1 MKATRLL
8 IPAAVFLVS
17 LGGTIGVAKLFA
29 PAKPAK
35 QEAAPQAA
43 STKSRHREENAFSE
57 IRAFLRDGNLEA
69 AKDAL
74 RKLGERDPVAFFELL
89 AKLPGMPGVD
99 EIIRETAARLP
110 WNSKEITDLL
120 NRIGP
125 PDWRDLAWGA
135 YTEARI
141 GEVPDAEVYEVGV
154 KARTSEFNS
163 SIRALMEDAAEKR
176 PDSFLEVLNREGGT
190 SIREE
195 FFDILMKHHPERA
208 AELFQR
214 IPKGSYGS
222 TYDRR
227 YILQARARGLPT
239 AENLEL
245 TMKDLGER
253 GAYSWDYATTLVT
266 HVYHKATPEEQAKVL
281 EFIGSQPPLAR
292 NRLLSGTLYREEEA
306 VSPQEFAK
314 ILGIFTTPVLQ
325 EEALQGWMES
335 QELDPADLTWIEAL
349 PNERLRKRAKEL
361 MSGNTPRSE

>member
-17 LGGTIGVAKLFA
+17 LGGTIGVLKLSA
-29 PAKPAK
+29 PKVPAKEEAVSKGSAAK
-35 QEAAPQAA
+35 V
-43 STKSRHREENAFSE
+43 RHREENAFSE
-57 IRAFLRDGNLEA
+57 IRAFLREGNIEA
-69 AKDAL
+69 AKGAL
-74 RKLGERDPVAFFELL
+74 RKLGERDAVAFFELL

-120 NRIGP
+120 DRIGP

-141 GEVPDAEVYEVGV
+141 GKVPDAEIYEVGI
-154 KARTSEFNS
+154 KAHTPTSYS
-163 SIRALMEDAAEKR
+163 GIRALMEDAAQKR

-208 AELFQR
+208 AELFQK
-214 IPKGSYGS
+214 IPRGSYGS
-222 TYDRR
+222 NYDRR

-239 AENLEL
+239 AENLEV
-245 TMKDLGER
+245 TMKDLGPR
-253 GAYSWDYATTLVT
+253 GSYSWDYATGLVFQ
-266 HVYHKATPEEQAKVL
+266 VYNKATQEEREKVL
-281 EFIGSQPPLAR
+281 DFIAAQPPLAR
-292 NRLLSGTLYREEEA
+292 NRMLSGTLYSEVEA

-314 ILGIFTTPVLQ
+314 ILSIYTTPALQ
-325 EEALQGWMES
+325 DEALKGWIES
-335 QELDPADLTWIEAL
+335 QELDPTDESWIEAL
-349 PNERLRKRAKEL
+349 PNDRLRQRAKEF
-361 MSGNTPRSE
+361 MTGNAPRSE